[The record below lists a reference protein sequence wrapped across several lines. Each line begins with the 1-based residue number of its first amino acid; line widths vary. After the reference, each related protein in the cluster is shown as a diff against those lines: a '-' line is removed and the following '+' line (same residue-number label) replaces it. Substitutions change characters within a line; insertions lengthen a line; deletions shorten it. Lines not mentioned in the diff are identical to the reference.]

1 MKMING
7 VSMIPFGLLAGFADQ
22 NEIRIIELAENGFRF
37 RTAKDSETLTGK
49 IKCFRICFYDDEISD
64 YREILLRE
72 YQVEKP
78 EEEKFYF
85 TYSVFTKQEDFRKE
99 VQGLLRR
106 YTRYIHLKTEEDDA
120 ALAEALTGY
129 PAEKDEIFAKNL
141 TEQKNIWFQDVPET
155 KLAEVLCEAQ
165 EFALELDRPELYRM
179 YLEENIQDFMKHYWE
194 QTFFAFSGEIQE
206 CVPDRLYIG
215 NQFCHLLFPEEK
227 TLKFLLDKAYR
238 EGLAI
243 TIVYTYVRENL
254 LKNTEKMLH
263 MVDNWCEEKQKDVE
277 IVVNDWAVLS
287 MVKKTPHLKLCMGTL
302 LNKRKKDPRMKYK
315 KGARE
320 FYSENSL
327 NADFY
332 RDFLRE
338 KCGFQRFEWES
349 CGYHQRFPKGKNS
362 LHFPFYQTNTSQYC
376 PLHAICTEG
385 ERGKQ
390 SFVENCPHFCEK
402 YTLTYPEHLHM
413 IGRYNS
419 LFGLDL
425 ETLMH
430 PEILKEKE
438 EAGIDRLV
446 LGVI

>member
-1 MKMING
+1 M
-7 VSMIPFGLLAGFADQ
+7 
-22 NEIRIIELAENGFRF
+22 
-37 RTAKDSETLTGK
+37 
-49 IKCFRICFYDDEISD
+49 
-64 YREILLRE
+64 LR
-72 YQVEKP
+72 
-78 EEEKFYF
+78 
-85 TYSVFTKQEDFRKE
+85 
-99 VQGLLRR
+99 
-106 YTRYIHLKTEEDDA
+106 
-120 ALAEALTGY
+120 
-129 PAEKDEIFAKNL
+129 
-141 TEQKNIWFQDVPET
+141 
-155 KLAEVLCEAQ
+155 
-165 EFALELDRPELYRM
+165 
-179 YLEENIQDFMKHYWE
+179 
-194 QTFFAFSGEIQE
+194 
-206 CVPDRLYIG
+206 
-215 NQFCHLLFPEEK
+215 
-227 TLKFLLDKAYR
+227 
-238 EGLAI
+238 
-243 TIVYTYVRENL
+243 
-254 LKNTEKMLH
+254 

-376 PLHAICTEG
+376 PLHAICTEE

-390 SFVENCPHFCEK
+390 SFVENCSHFCEK
-402 YTLTYPEHLHM
+402 YMLIYPEHLHM

-446 LGVI
+446 LGLI

>member
-37 RTAKDSETLTGK
+37 RMAKNQKNIENTES
-49 IKCFRICFYDDEISD
+49 FRICFYDEEISD
-64 YREILLRE
+64 YREIIL
-72 YQVEKP
+72 QKFHIEKP

-85 TYSVFTKQEDFRKE
+85 TYSVFTEQEDFRKE

-129 PAEKDEIFAKNL
+129 LAEKDEIFAKNL
-141 TEQKNIWFQDVPET
+141 TEQKNIWFHDVPET
-155 KLAEVLCEAQ
+155 KLAEVLCEVQ

-179 YLEENIQDFMKHYWE
+179 YLEENIRDFMKHYWE
-194 QTFFAFSGEIQE
+194 QMFFAFSGEIQE

-254 LKNTEKMLH
+254 LKNTEKMLR

-302 LNKRKKDPRMKYK
+302 LNKRKKDPRMKHK

-332 RDFLRE
+332 RDFLR
-338 KCGFQRFEWES
+338 
-349 CGYHQRFPKGKNS
+349 
-362 LHFPFYQTNTSQYC
+362 
-376 PLHAICTEG
+376 
-385 ERGKQ
+385 
-390 SFVENCPHFCEK
+390 
-402 YTLTYPEHLHM
+402 
-413 IGRYNS
+413 
-419 LFGLDL
+419 
-425 ETLMH
+425 
-430 PEILKEKE
+430 
-438 EAGIDRLV
+438 
-446 LGVI
+446 